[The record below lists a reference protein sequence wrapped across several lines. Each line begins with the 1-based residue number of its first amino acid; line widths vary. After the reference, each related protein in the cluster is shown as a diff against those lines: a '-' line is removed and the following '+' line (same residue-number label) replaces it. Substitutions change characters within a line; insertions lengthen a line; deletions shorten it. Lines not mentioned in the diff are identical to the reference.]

1 MCLIV
6 LRGLYYSGEYGDCI
20 IYTLKNVL
28 LQFSALFDFFMH
40 TRECHIVNASD
51 ADFKVF
57 HL

>member
-1 MCLIV
+1 MDSIILANMVIV
-6 LRGLYYSGEYGDCI
+6 SFILE
-20 IYTLKNVL
+20 KNVL
-28 LQFSALFDFFMH
+28 LQFSALFEFFMH